1 MKKQNLKAITKKKE
15 LSLQEKAIK
24 ATNARSEES
33 DTHNSDWNPGS
44 LKRLN
49 KALKEESQSLI
60 DGCLIKKAIKL
71 ALKKMFIDL
80 RLIKIPTRT

>member
-1 MKKQNLKAITKKKE
+1 MKKQNVEPKTKEKK

-33 DTHNSDWNPGS
+33 DIYNTSWNPGS

-49 KALKEESQSLI
+49 KALKEES
-60 DGCLIKKAIKL
+60 
-71 ALKKMFIDL
+71 
-80 RLIKIPTRT
+80 

>member
-1 MKKQNLKAITKKKE
+1 MKYNKHQKEYNQGVIALLQLTERAMKKQNLKAITKKKE

-44 LKRLN
+44 LKRLD
-49 KALKEESQSLI
+49 KALKEES
-60 DGCLIKKAIKL
+60 
-71 ALKKMFIDL
+71 
-80 RLIKIPTRT
+80 

>member
-1 MKKQNLKAITKKKE
+1 MKNQKKEAVINKKE

-44 LKRLN
+44 LKRLD
-49 KALKEESQSLI
+49 KALKKEL
-60 DGCLIKKAIKL
+60 GKY
-71 ALKKMFIDL
+71 
-80 RLIKIPTRT
+80 